1 MGPPRLL
8 ALLGGSTLALA
19 LAFLRRRKTCLNV
32 LDTHLSAAACRRPS
46 PVPPPLTQAEAITT
60 PRLGGHMGDLMSTG
74 PSASSSFAALPD
86 SFAPLERV
94 LLTANGNLQRI
105 ISSYYNCTVT
115 VRLIHNRNV
124 AGRPGAFDRE
134 VRLYC
139 RGQDF
144 CTAVSEVEITDA
156 AMLQAVASGR
166 VGLGQLFRAFNV
178 LPTFELEECGR
189 RDCGGIWRRY
199 ALRGCGV
206 SCRITEYFKHD
217 VLCLAPN

>member
-1 MGPPRLL
+1 MDPPLL
-8 ALLGGSTLALA
+8 LSLLGGSTLTLA
-19 LAFLRRRKTCLNV
+19 LVFLQRRATRLHV
-32 LDTHLSAAACRRPS
+32 LDTQLLAAACR
-46 PVPPPLTQAEAITT
+46 PVTPLTT

-105 ISSYYNCTVT
+105 ISSFYNCTVT
-115 VRLIHNRNV
+115 VRLQHNRNV

-144 CTAVSEVEITDA
+144 CTAVSEVEIEDA

-206 SCRITEYFKHD
+206 SCRITEYFKPD